1 MNDVRAQRST
11 RQRWLDLALA
21 VGVLTAFVL
30 ALYSRLIFTN
40 RVLATGDI
48 LLYFY
53 PYRDFA
59 AHALAAGQIPFW
71 NPYLFSGAPFLAN
84 PQAAVLYPLHW
95 PLIWLDVTSQIYWS
109 AALHTFLLGL
119 GGYVLLRRWGYGL
132 WAGLAAGLTLAGS
145 GFYGGLI
152 GHINQMNAAAWLPWA
167 MAVIPIRR
175 PDRKQPNAKAQRRKG
190 AKGSSLSPAQQGCH
204 ALDSQEAATAAED
217 ARRGIGD
224 WLLAVGL
231 LGLLVALM
239 LLAGHTQSAYINLFA
254 VGIWALWRSIEL
266 RTEPADSAPGRRWTA
281 WLRRLSVWPIPL
293 LIYFGGVLLGGLLS
307 AAQLLP
313 SLELSSLGLRGGGLS
328 YQEASS
334 FSLKPFKLLWTL
346 LPSYGLARL
355 GAVFDTPAFSE
366 FVAYVGLI
374 GLLLATLGAWKGRGV
389 ARGFGILFALLGL
402 FLALGRWN
410 PFYYLFY
417 EFVPGFDLF
426 RTPARWM
433 MLYTLGVAVLV
444 GAGMERLA
452 SWTVQV
458 RNRPA
463 PRHVILP
470 LLLIALAGE
479 LLLASLALLHTQPTA
494 PQAVEDVR
502 TAPAHLLSDPK
513 RTQVHPAA
521 AGRFLGMSTIT
532 YDPGDLPDFRRIMLE
547 SDPPQLS
554 PEAFDDLIIALK
566 VQELL
571 VPNLPLLWRIPAV
584 DGYDGGVLPLARYNQ
599 LLSIFVPK
607 DQLVPDG
614 RLREQI
620 TDVPPA
626 EQLGLLNVQYVVTD
640 KVRDL
645 WFDDVY
651 YDRQIGAR
659 LSAAEPQVSV
669 DAPVPFEATHVDLI
683 GMIDGDADLIAAL
696 KDQTQPAL
704 ILRTLNADG
713 VEETLLNAGGQPGAH
728 LADGALDSSMAA
740 TSGAQIAFRDVEGG
754 RQEYRV
760 RVPLAHPQTPQRIEL
775 VHQGQPFDVVVQA
788 LTLYDERSG
797 MFSALLPS
805 DRGRFRL
812 VHSGDVKIYENLD
825 VRPRASLVA
834 HTLRADS
841 PDEALEL
848 LRSLPELTN
857 SAVVEGMDALD
868 SVAAPSD
875 SAEVVAYA
883 PERVEVQTRSTDEAL
898 LVLSDSYY
906 PGWTATVDGEPAPV
920 RPTNV
925 LMRGVRVPA
934 GEHTVVFQ
942 FAPSHWRS
950 GLAISAA
957 GIVLGLLLLLSG
969 LVGKLR
975 RTARSGV

>member
-11 RQRWLDLALA
+11 RQRWLDHALA
-21 VGVLTAFVL
+21 AGLFAVFAL
-30 ALYSRLIFTN
+30 ALYSRLLFTN

-59 AHALAAGQIPFW
+59 AQALAAGQIPFW

-132 WAGLAAGLTLAGS
+132 WAGLATGLTLVGS

-152 GHINQMNAAAWLPWA
+152 GHINQMNAASWLPWA
-167 MAVIPIRR
+167 MAVIPTRR
-175 PDRKQPNAKAQRRKG
+175 LDLKLPNAEEQKRRG
-190 AKGSSLSPAQQGCH
+190 AKESSSALVQQDLQSIDTHGLEPV
-204 ALDSQEAATAAED
+204 AKKGEQ
-217 ARRGIGD
+217 GIGD

-254 VGIWALWRSIEL
+254 VGIWALWCSIKL
-266 RTEPADSAPGRRWTA
+266 RAVSSNGAVGRRWTA
-281 WLRRLSVWPIPL
+281 WMRRLSIWPTPL
-293 LIYFGGVLLGGLLS
+293 LIYFGGVLLGVLLS

-313 SLELSSLGLRGGGLS
+313 TLELSGLGLRSGGLS

-334 FSLKPFKLLWTL
+334 FSLKPLKLLWTL

-366 FVAYVGLI
+366 FVAYVGVI
-374 GLLLATLGAWKGRGV
+374 GLLLAALGAWKGRGV

-433 MLYTLGVAVLV
+433 MLYTLGMAALV
-444 GAGMERLA
+444 GAGVEKLA
-452 SWTVQV
+452 SWGVQV
-458 RNRPA
+458 SNRRM
-463 PRHVILP
+463 PRHTIQP
-470 LLLIALAGE
+470 LLLIVLAGE
-479 LLLASLALLHTQPTA
+479 LLLASLALPHTQPTA

-502 TAPAHLLSDPK
+502 TAPAHLLSDPA
-513 RTQVHPAA
+513 RTQTHPAA

-532 YDPGDLPDFRRIMLE
+532 YDPGDLPDLRRIMFE

-554 PEAFDDLIIALK
+554 PDAFDDLIIALK

-599 LLSIFVPK
+599 LLTLFVPA

-614 RLREQI
+614 RLREQL
-620 TDVPPA
+620 TNVPPTQ
-626 EQLGLLNVQYVVTD
+626 QLGLLNVQYVVTD

-645 WFDDVY
+645 WFDNVY

-669 DAPVPFEATHVDLI
+669 DAPTSFEATHVDLI
-683 GMIDGDADLIAAL
+683 GVIDGDANLIAAL

-704 ILRTLNADG
+704 FLRTLNADG
-713 VEETLLNAGGQPGAH
+713 AEETLLNAGGQPGAQ

-760 RVPLAHPQTPQRIEL
+760 RVPLSQPQAPQRIEL

-848 LRSLPELTN
+848 LRAQPDLTT

-868 SVAAPSD
+868 GVAAPGD

-883 PERVEVQTRSTDEAL
+883 PERVEVRTHSTDEAL

-906 PGWTATVDGEPAPV
+906 PGWTATVDGESAPV
-920 RPTNV
+920 RPANV

-942 FAPSHWRS
+942 FAPSHWRI

-957 GIVLGLLLLLSG
+957 AIALCLFLLLSG
-969 LVGKLR
+969 LVAKLR